1 MRYEEFMKKF
11 AEEFA
16 ANSIIEPG
24 DFPEMDLYADQVS
37 DFISSKLAVYG
48 KDPLLSR
55 SMINSFVKKG
65 LIPPPEKKMFNR
77 EQVVMMELIL
87 LLSMTYRPK
96 DVEDLVKPI
105 TDDNES
111 ILDEN
116 TEIFDI
122 YEKLVPIFKEQR
134 HEVAERT
141 VGIADRVK
149 DAMRESGAGDDDRT
163 EMFLVLLS
171 IAMEVDTA
179 MYIGKRLLRTYFSDE
194 QNDKQQKDKQKE

>member
-1 MRYEEFMKKF
+1 MRYEEFLKKF

-16 ANSIIEPG
+16 ANSIIEPE
-24 DFPEMDLYADQVS
+24 DFPEMDLNADQVS
-37 DFISSKLAVYG
+37 SFISSKLAIYG
-48 KDPLLSR
+48 KDPLLSK
-55 SMINSFVKKG
+55 SMIGSFVKKG
-65 LIPPPEKKMFNR
+65 LIPPPEKRKFNR

-87 LLSMTYRPK
+87 LLSMTYRP
-96 DVEDLVKPI
+96 DDINDLVRPI
-105 TDDNES
+105 VDNNNS

-134 HEVAERT
+134 NEVAERT
-141 VGIADRVK
+141 VGIVDRVK
-149 DAMRESGAGDDDRT
+149 DAMRGSGAGDDDRT

-179 MYIGKRLLRTYFSDE
+179 MYIGKKLLRTYFSDIS
-194 QNDKQQKDKQKE
+194 KD

>member
-1 MRYEEFMKKF
+1 MRYEEFIKKF
-11 AEEFA
+11 AEEFS
-16 ANSIIEPG
+16 ANSIIEPE
-24 DFPEMDLYADQVS
+24 DFPEMDLSADQVS
-37 DFISSKLAVYG
+37 SFISDKLAIYG
-48 KDPLLSR
+48 KDPLLSK
-55 SMINSFVKKG
+55 SMISSYVKKG
-65 LIPPPEKKMFNR
+65 LIPAPEKRKFNR

-105 TDDNES
+105 ISSNES

-122 YEKLVPIFKEQR
+122 YEKLVPIFKAQR
-134 HEVAERT
+134 NEVSERT
-141 VGIADRVK
+141 VGIIDTVK
-149 DAMRESGAGDDDRT
+149 EAMRETGAEDDDRT

-179 MYIGKRLLRTYFSDE
+179 MYIGKRLLRTYFSS
-194 QNDKQQKDKQKE
+194 KPKEKG